1 MSEVFERQEQTEQRC
16 TLHAL
21 NNVLQIKENYATYEA
36 FHKIIESLSHGISLL
51 DRQLHDNVQDNIMNY
66 HTHKKE
72 FGFHDTSYSLSVAL
86 KWLEKNN
93 IKYRKLKRKEF
104 SPPNE
109 NTFKRGQNYYLFTK
123 IDQGTSNHAIAI
135 VDGYILDSLEKEKMK
150 FDVNLCTGVN
160 PKYSIQDV
168 WKIDMNDLKILK
180 KPYDDAEL
188 RKAQKKK
195 QANEELKN
203 AENL

>member
-1 MSEVFERQEQTEQRC
+1 MPEVFERQKQTEQRC

-21 NNVLQIKENYATYEA
+21 NNVLQIRENYATYEA
-36 FHKIIESLSHGISLL
+36 FHDIIKTLSRGISIL
-51 DRQLHDNVQDNIMNY
+51 DRKLHDNVKDTIMNY

-86 KWLEKNN
+86 KWLEQNY

-109 NTFKRGQNYYLFTK
+109 NTFKKGQNYYLFTK

-135 VDGYILDSLEKEKMK
+135 VDGYILDSLKQEKMK
-150 FDVNLCTGVN
+150 FDLNLCTGAN
-160 PKYSIQDV
+160 PEYSIQDV
-168 WKIDMNDLKILK
+168 WKIDMDDLKNLQ
-180 KPYDDAEL
+180 D
-188 RKAQKKK
+188 
-195 QANEELKN
+195 EELKN